1 MFSEPVAVIA
11 QPFGMAGEVKRAGQR
26 PGGGAAFGDGAKIED
41 REMFHESDVG
51 IPRPVVK
58 TRRRGTARQAVRTGR
73 VSVSQRKPAFD
84 AKGAD

>member
-1 MFSEPVAVIA
+1 
-11 QPFGMAGEVKRAGQR
+11 
-26 PGGGAAFGDGAKIED
+26 
-41 REMFHESDVG
+41 MFHESDVG